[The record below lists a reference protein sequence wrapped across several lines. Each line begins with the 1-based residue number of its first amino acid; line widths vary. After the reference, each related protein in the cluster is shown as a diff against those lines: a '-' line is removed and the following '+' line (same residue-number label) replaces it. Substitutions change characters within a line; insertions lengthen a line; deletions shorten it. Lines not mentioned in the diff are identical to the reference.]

1 MYNEKHNAFVE
12 EIKNIEINI
21 NILKDKIKKTRNKKI
36 LKQLGKELEFENN
49 CNMITKEKFNKFMDF
64 YKEINE
70 NYKKANQYALEN
82 FGSTDLKYINRYIDE
97 NNFVKYGVNI
107 IKVHGDQFYINKF
120 KNTIYNKMI
129 ENFLTKYDLLEEIF
143 KLEKKS
149 DIGRVSVEEALNIV
163 DKFGVLYVLDDP
175 EAYGWDGNQ
184 FYFGGNEGE
193 AILHELCHWL
203 VADPERRNIPEFGL
217 GPGFTTKDENGAKN
231 SKCDGVDEETEEYAT
246 CFLTW
251 ALILKNGFSPLKD
264 MLDTNFLYET
274 IDVKNDDKNIN
285 MNIEDSLEKYNDAIK
300 ILIDKKLMSYDFN
313 FITES
318 TYDCIE
324 IPSL

>member
-1 MYNEKHNAFVE
+1 MKDVLKFLKRTKKELDMYNEKHNAFVE

-143 KLEKKS
+143 KLEK
-149 DIGRVSVEEALNIV
+149 N
-163 DKFGVLYVLDDP
+163 
-175 EAYGWDGNQ
+175 
-184 FYFGGNEGE
+184 
-193 AILHELCHWL
+193 
-203 VADPERRNIPEFGL
+203 
-217 GPGFTTKDENGAKN
+217 
-231 SKCDGVDEETEEYAT
+231 
-246 CFLTW
+246 
-251 ALILKNGFSPLKD
+251 LILAV
-264 MLDTNFLYET
+264 FL
-274 IDVKNDDKNIN
+274 
-285 MNIEDSLEKYNDAIK
+285 L
-300 ILIDKKLMSYDFN
+300 KKLSISLINLGFYMSLMTLKHMAGMEINSILEEMKEKPFYMSFVIGWWQILREGIYQNSDWGQGLQLK
-313 FITES
+313 TK
-318 TYDCIE
+318 TALK
-324 IPSL
+324 IPSVMASTKKQKNMRHAF